1 MYGGRWNSPG
11 TSMIYAAQSQSL
23 AVLENLVHMD
33 SADILK
39 KYVLFEVEID
49 DSYIVNVNK
58 RELPRNWKMDPVSGR
73 IQTIGDAWVAAGSS
87 AVVRVPS
94 ALIPG
99 ESNFLLNPR
108 HVDFQKLTIHKPVPF
123 QFDPRF
129 AR

>member
-1 MYGGRWNSPG
+1 
-11 TSMIYAAQSQSL
+11 MIYAAQSQSL
-23 AVLENLVHMD
+23 AVLEILVHMD

>member
-1 MYGGRWNSPG
+1 
-11 TSMIYAAQSQSL
+11 MIYAAQSQSL
-23 AVLENLVHMD
+23 AVLEMLVHLG

-39 KYVLFEVEID
+39 RYVLFEVEID
-49 DSYIVNVNK
+49 DSCIVNVNK
-58 RELPRNWKMDPVSGR
+58 KKLPRNWKTDPVPGKV
-73 IQTIGDAWVAAGSS
+73 QAIGDAWVAAGSS
-87 AVVRVPS
+87 AVLRVPS

-108 HVDFQKLTIHKPVPF
+108 HADFQKLTIHKPVSF